1 MVAAGGGGVE
11 ATPEAPDPV
20 LTTVLDALRLTL
32 LTRRSLGAK
41 RAPSGKH
48 VAKLRPHMAALNP
61 TLARLLALCR
71 LDRRWVR
78 GEGVWLFD
86 ETGRWFLDGYAQYG
100 AVALGH
106 NAPGPAAALREALDA
121 REPAMVQPYR
131 APHAE
136 ALADELVALAPA
148 GLAHVVFALTG
159 AETVEAAVKLVRARS
174 RRPLVVA
181 AKGGYHGKTLG
192 TLSLA
197 GSRHAAGFGPLAPGF
212 LQVPWGDSDA
222 LAACLREHAGQVAG
236 VVLEPIQGEGGV
248 RLAPAGYLRAARALC
263 TEHGA
268 ALVLDEVQ
276 TGLGRTGRLF
286 ACEHDDVR
294 PDVLCVA
301 KGLSGGL
308 TPLGAMLSTTGWWD
322 AGFGLSHSSTFANNN
337 LSCRVGRAVL
347 RELVERD
354 LAGAAARKGERVQ
367 ARLQA
372 LAKRHP
378 RWILE
383 VRGRGLLNAI
393 ELRPPVE
400 ADGTFLAT
408 LQHHGV
414 YAYAVAGAIARCAS
428 LLLCPTL
435 GEHAVLR
442 LAPPLVISD
451 AELDIALAALDG
463 VFAALEREGVK
474 LLLAALGEEPRRAA
488 PVHLDG
494 NGNGHAKPTSPEPP
508 LVLPRPKS
516 KKKVDYAFVAHL
528 TRPEE
533 LLLTNPGLTL
543 APEQLA
549 ALCRF
554 VGQFPP
560 VLMVEAPTLRSPTTG
575 ATVDGVVI
583 MLPHL
588 PEDLVKAGARE
599 ACRRIEDA
607 VTLAADLGARVVG
620 LGGHTTPFSRHGH
633 AVVGRGPRV
642 TTGNALTA
650 GAAVATLEA
659 RLARR
664 GLATGDMTF
673 AILGAAGSVAGMCAR
688 LLVRAGA
695 TRLLLVGNPASG
707 PVALGRVKD
716 ALAAPGVQ
724 VDVTTDLARLEE
736 CQVIVCATA
745 SRGGVLD
752 GVPLAAGT
760 IVCDLARPPDT
771 SVHLRARTDL
781 DVFEAGLL
789 HLPDP
794 TATFGP
800 GNLVGLP
807 PGVQLACLCET
818 ALLALEGGSGPDHV
832 GRDLPLETVDAM
844 LALAARHG
852 FRPRI
857 ASEASGGATVDGAP
871 ASRTPALTLV
881 S

>member
-1 MVAAGGGGVE
+1 
-11 ATPEAPDPV
+11 
-20 LTTVLDALRLTL
+20 
-32 LTRRSLGAK
+32 
-41 RAPSGKH
+41 
-48 VAKLRPHMAALNP
+48 MAALNP

-106 NAPGPAAALREALDA
+106 NAPGPVKALRAALDA
-121 REPAMVQPYR
+121 HEPAMVQPYR

-212 LQVPWGDSDA
+212 LQVAWGDADA

-308 TPLGAMLSTTGWWD
+308 TPLGAMLSTTEWWD

-337 LSCRVGRAVL
+337 LSCSVGRAVL
-347 RELVERD
+347 RELVGRD

-393 ELRPPVE
+393 ELRPPTE

-488 PVHLDG
+488 PVQP
-494 NGNGHAKPTSPEPP
+494 NGNGHAHPSSERGAPRGPAANRPDPLEADGAGARNGAPRRGPSDVPEPP

-560 VLMVEAPTLRSPTTG
+560 VLMVEAPTLRSSTTG

-607 VTLAADLGARVVG
+607 VGLAADLGARVVG
-620 LGGHTTPFSRHGH
+620 LGGHTTPFSRHGL

-650 GAAVATLEA
+650 GTAVATLEA

-664 GLATGDMTF
+664 GVAIGEATF

-688 LLVRAGA
+688 LLVRSGA
-695 TRLLLVGNPASG
+695 TKLLLVGNPASG
-707 PVALGRVKD
+707 PVALGRVRD

-736 CQVIVCATA
+736 CQVVLCATA

-752 GVPLAAGT
+752 GVPLAPGT

-781 DVFEAGLL
+781 EVFEAGLL

-807 PGVQLACLCET
+807 PGIQLACLCET

-852 FRPRI
+852 FRPRLD
-857 ASEASGGATVDGAP
+857 DGAP
-871 ASRTPALTLV
+871 ASRTPSLTLV